1 VAHRKR
7 AGRILVVGGPYRRLV
22 HPAQLGTARRLGDLL
37 DRSQQAAPDAAPAV
51 SREHPQLGPRQT
63 EVLAP
68 VELDVGHAAHG
79 PHDAPGAPGAPDAP
93 GAPGAR
99 AGHQQA
105 VLFGTVVVE
114 RHGQP
119 FHPLPTRLVGPALR
133 VRRLDHGEPGV
144 ERGAVMGV
152 YLFHLDDPH
161 GAQRRTAPS

>member
-79 PHDAPGAPGAPDAP
+79 PPGSP

-152 YLFHLDDPH
+152 YLFHLDDPL